1 MDGPSFVVVLTT
13 PGGQRRMLSH
23 ASLMYEEEA
32 EHEAAVWRRSEF
44 PGIGDW
50 TADVREVPL

>member
-1 MDGPSFVVVLTT
+1 MGGPSFVVVLTT
-13 PGGQRRMLSH
+13 PSGDRQRLSH

-50 TADVREVPL
+50 IADVREVR

>member
-32 EHEAAVWRRSEF
+32 EHEAAVWRRSDF

-50 TADVREVPL
+50 IADVREVR